1 MNNYK
6 IWLIA
11 LTAISLAACRTAP
24 PPSVFLHTDTLSP
37 QNGTVGI
44 MVTSAKVDTSFPG
57 AGCLLCLAVA
67 SGANSSLTKHTHAMS
82 NQDVLKIK
90 DDIAEALRKKGVEVS
105 ILADDLNE
113 KSLKDNASQGGTAV
127 AKKDYRPLKVKYHVD
142 HLVHLNVD
150 SLGFERNYSAYIARG
165 DPVAS
170 LQGLITV
177 VNLSNNEYEL
187 YQPISVIKVAEG
199 PWDEAPDYP
208 GLTNAYYSAVESARE
223 QVRRYFDQ
231 CNEPCRGLSR
241 AQSRHTWWWRERRR
255 SRPRAVRL
263 WP

>member
-6 IWLIA
+6 IGLIA

-24 PPSVFLHTDTLSP
+24 PPAIFLHANTLGP

-44 MVTSAKVDTSFPG
+44 AVVSAKVDTSFPG

-67 SGANSSLTKHTHAMS
+67 SGANSSLTKHAHAMS

-90 DDIAEALRKKGVEVS
+90 DDIAEALRKKGIEVS
-105 ILADDLNE
+105 ILADELNE
-113 KSLKDNASQGGTAV
+113 KTLRDNASPAGA
-127 AKKDYRPLKVKYHVD
+127 AAPKKDYRPLKVKYHVE
-142 HLVHLNVD
+142 HLVYLDVN
-150 SLGFERNYSAYIARG
+150 SLGFERNYSAYVARG
-165 DPVAS
+165 DAVAS

-177 VNLSNNEYEL
+177 VNLSSNEYEL
-187 YQPISVIKVAEG
+187 YQQISVIKVAEG

-231 CNEPCRGLSR
+231 
-241 AQSRHTWWWRERRR
+241 
-255 SRPRAVRL
+255 
-263 WP
+263 